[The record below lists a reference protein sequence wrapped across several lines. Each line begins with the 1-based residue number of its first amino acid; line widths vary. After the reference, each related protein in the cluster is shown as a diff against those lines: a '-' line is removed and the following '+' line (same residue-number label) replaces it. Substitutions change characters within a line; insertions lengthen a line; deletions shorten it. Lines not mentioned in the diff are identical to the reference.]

1 MANHRTAR
9 FQNTYQD
16 LRDCFDFLESNGV
29 YNTQETINN
38 LSDTERNYALKL
50 RKLCEEYLE
59 LSEYEEEEENV

>member
-1 MANHRTAR
+1 MSNHRTAR

-38 LSDTERNYALKL
+38 LSDTERDYALKL
-50 RKLCEEYLE
+50 RELCKGYLE
-59 LSEYEEEEENV
+59 LTENQEEND